1 MQQLDIE
8 YISGRNQEI
17 TPPAAN
23 DALSYSE
30 QEMVIAIP
38 LDENM
43 AAGAGIGGA
52 IGVVFGLL
60 GTSIMVMINSHIVEV
75 VSGFVS
81 SPLMF
86 ALSGAGIGAILGG
99 STGVTLYYLSSLA
112 NRAAEKQLQRDQAAK
127 NLAQQAEAL
136 EQARQL
142 QWSLEHGHFHLI

>member
-8 YISGRNQEI
+8 YISGSNKRV
-17 TPPAAN
+17 TMTAAN
-23 DALSYSE
+23 DDQNPSE
-30 QEMVIAIP
+30 QELVIAIP

-52 IGVVFGLL
+52 IGVVFGLV
-60 GTSIMVMINSHIVEV
+60 GTSIMVMINSHIVDV

-99 STGVTLYYLSSLA
+99 CTGVTLYYFSSLA
-112 NRAAEKQLQRDQAAK
+112 NRAAEKQIQRDQAAK
-127 NLAQQAEAL
+127 NLAQQAEAI

-142 QWSLEHGHFHLI
+142 QWSLDHGHFHLI